1 MAHSV
6 VTRTQRR
13 NERKQLALV
22 FVLILAVAGASFTL
36 GFIYGQ
42 KTAISPEDG
51 QSSAEQRFPGV
62 AQLPAPADPE
72 LEKGPQ
78 KPEDLTFYDNLPKGK
93 QAPLGSGINLPPK
106 KKGAKPA
113 RIDTDN
119 KPTKSTSK
127 SEIIKQTSPRPTEGA
142 FVVQIASFRS
152 EADAAK
158 LIKRLDPYS
167 LKAFVET
174 VDLGEKGTWYRVLSG
189 PFDTRE
195 NAAKTVSLLQEKE
208 RLSALIRQR

>member
-1 MAHSV
+1 MVHSV

-22 FVLILAVAGASFTL
+22 FVLIIAVAGASFTL
-36 GFIYGQ
+36 GFIFGQ
-42 KTAISPEDG
+42 KTAITPEDE
-51 QSSAEQRFPGV
+51 QSSAGQRLPGA
-62 AQLPAPADPE
+62 AQLPAPAEPE

-106 KKGAKPA
+106 NEGATTA
-113 RIDTDN
+113 RVDTSD

-127 SEIIKQTSPRPTEGA
+127 SEVITQRSPKSSEGA

-152 EADAAK
+152 EADATK
-158 LIKRLDPYS
+158 LIKRLDPYN
-167 LKAFVET
+167 LKVFVET
-174 VDLGEKGTWYRVLSG
+174 VDLGEKGTWHRVLSG
-189 PFDTRE
+189 PFVTRE
-195 NAAKTVSLLQEKE
+195 SAAKTVSLLQEKE
-208 RLSALIRQR
+208 RLSALIRQK